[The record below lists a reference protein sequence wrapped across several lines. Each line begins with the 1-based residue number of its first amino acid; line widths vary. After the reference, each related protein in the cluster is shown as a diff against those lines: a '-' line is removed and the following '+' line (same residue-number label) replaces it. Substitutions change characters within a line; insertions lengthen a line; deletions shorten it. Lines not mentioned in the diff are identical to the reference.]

1 VNVSKITK
9 SVFSDL
15 LMLTRVIVRIRPPHA
30 AAAAIDQYL
39 LTAGPTAANLQTD
52 GHRTVS

>member
-15 LMLTRVIVRIRPPHA
+15 LMLTRGIVWIRPPHA